1 MGVLTSSTRMGM
13 MMNNFMIAGFACLLW
28 GIIWGLLGIGVVA
41 VPLLIGA
48 MACHGIGVY
57 LVWHNRSQ
65 K

>member
-1 MGVLTSSTRMGM
+1 MGM